1 VNAVDVPPASV
12 AAGTCAVRQAAAGD
26 RPALERM
33 LARCTGQTRYR
44 RFHGPVTVFP
54 ERYLTEALS
63 GSPLH
68 FALVACLDEDGPV
81 VDGPVV
87 DGPVVDG
94 PVVDGTVVALASCRA
109 VDEGIAEL
117 GILVEDEWQRRGVG
131 SDLLRE
137 IVAYAARTGLRALQA
152 QVLADQ
158 PWIVGLLRRHGT
170 CTIAGAG
177 QALHVTLSLP
187 R

>member
-1 VNAVDVPPASV
+1 MSAVDVSPTSV
-12 AAGTCAVRQAAAGD
+12 AAGTCSVRRAAAAD

-44 RFHGPVTVFP
+44 RFHGPVTAFP

-68 FALVACLDEDGPV
+68 FALVACLDEDAERG
-81 VDGPVV
+81 GT
-87 DGPVVDG
+87 
-94 PVVDGTVVALASCRA
+94 VVDGTVVALASCRA
-109 VDEGIAEL
+109 VDEGVAEL
-117 GILVEDEWQRRGVG
+117 GILVEDEWQRRGLG
-131 SDLLRE
+131 GDLLGE

-152 QVLADQ
+152 QVLAEQ

-170 CTIAGAG
+170 CTTAGAG
-177 QALHVTLSLP
+177 PALHVTLTLP

>member
-1 VNAVDVPPASV
+1 MSAVDVPPTSV
-12 AAGTCAVRQAAAGD
+12 AAGTCSVRRAAAGD

-68 FALVACLDEDGPV
+68 FALVASIAG
-81 VDGPVV
+81 
-87 DGPVVDG
+87 
-94 PVVDGTVVALASCRA
+94 DGTVVALASCRA
-109 VDEGIAEL
+109 VDEGVAEL

-152 QVLADQ
+152 QVLAEQ
-158 PWIVGLLRRHGT
+158 PWIVGLLRRHGS
-170 CTIAGAG
+170 CTMAGAG

>member
-1 VNAVDVPPASV
+1 MNAVDVPPTSV
-12 AAGTCAVRQAAAGD
+12 AAGTCSVRQAAAGD

-33 LARCTGQTRYR
+33 LARCTGETRYR
-44 RFHGPVTVFP
+44 RFHGPVKVFP

-68 FALVACLDEDGPV
+68 FALVACLDEDGADE
-81 VDGPVV
+81 DGA
-87 DGPVVDG
+87 
-94 PVVDGTVVALASCRA
+94 VVALASCRA
-109 VDEGIAEL
+109 VDEGVAEV

-152 QVLADQ
+152 QVLAEQ

-177 QALHVTLSLP
+177 QALYVTLKLP

>member
-1 VNAVDVPPASV
+1 MNAVDVPPTSV
-12 AAGTCAVRQAAAGD
+12 AAGTCSVRQAAAGD

-33 LARCTGQTRYR
+33 LARCTRQTRYR
-44 RFHGPVTVFP
+44 RFHGPVKVFP

-68 FALVACLDEDGPV
+68 FALVACLDEDGADE
-81 VDGPVV
+81 DGA
-87 DGPVVDG
+87 
-94 PVVDGTVVALASCRA
+94 VVALASCRA
-109 VDEGIAEL
+109 VDEGVAEL

-177 QALHVTLSLP
+177 QALYVTLSLP

>member
-1 VNAVDVPPASV
+1 MSAVDVSPTSV
-12 AAGTCAVRQAAAGD
+12 AAGTCSVRRAAAGD

-68 FALVACLDEDGPV
+68 FALVACLDEDAET
-81 VDGPVV
+81 DGT
-87 DGPVVDG
+87 
-94 PVVDGTVVALASCRA
+94 VVDGTVVALASCRA
-109 VDEGIAEL
+109 VDEGVAEL

-131 SDLLRE
+131 GYLLGE

-170 CTIAGAG
+170 CTTASAG
-177 QALHVTLSLP
+177 QALHVTLTLP
-187 R
+187 W

>member
-1 VNAVDVPPASV
+1 MSAVDVSPTSV
-12 AAGTCAVRQAAAGD
+12 AAGTCSVRRAAATD
-26 RPALERM
+26 RAALERM

-44 RFHGPVTVFP
+44 RFHGPVTAFP

-68 FALVACLDEDGPV
+68 FALVACLDEDAE
-81 VDGPVV
+81 VDGTVV
-87 DGPVVDG
+87 E
-94 PVVDGTVVALASCRA
+94 GTVVALASCRA
-109 VDEGIAEL
+109 VDEGVAEL

-131 SDLLRE
+131 GDLLGE

-152 QVLADQ
+152 QVLAEQ

-170 CTIAGAG
+170 CRVEGAG
-177 QALHVTLSLP
+177 PALYVTLTLP